1 MKQAVILAGGKG
13 TRLASV
19 LRGLPKPLVDVCGK
33 PLLLHQLEL
42 LCAHGFTDALVM
54 VNHRADAIHEWLVGV
69 DLPISVRL
77 IDDGEPRGTAGAV
90 LAALGELEP
99 DFLVMYGDT
108 MLAVDLTRF
117 WAWHRAVPGADVS
130 LFLHPNDHPH
140 DSDLVEVDESGRIV
154 AFHAYPHPAGAWLP
168 NLVNAAL
175 YVVRRE
181 SLRTWSETAG
191 PLDFAK
197 DLFPRMLAAG
207 AKLRGYASPEYIKDA
222 GTPERL
228 ERVRNALTSG
238 AIRRASLNE
247 PQRAVFLDRD
257 GTLNVEHGLIRR
269 AEDLEVFPFAGSAIR
284 RLNEAEW
291 RTILVSNQPIIARG
305 EVTEAQLRRIHARL
319 ETEIGRDHAYLDR
332 IYICPHHPDRGF
344 PGERTELKI
353 RCNCRKPEPGL
364 IFEAQRDL
372 NIDLASSW
380 YIGDSTADLGAAEAA
395 GVSSILVETGHGG
408 LDRRYPHEAK
418 FTVANISEAATFIR
432 DVYPKI
438 AELLAPQV
446 AAMAS
451 SNDWFIGGPPSAGK
465 STVAATLEREL
476 RLQGR
481 RARIIHTD
489 RWFQD
494 ENDRHAS
501 APFDM
506 AGLKSAFESAAER
519 AKSQPIALT
528 LPAGREGR
536 KLEIKLASD
545 EMLIW
550 EGVFAAELAASLGR
564 TAQSINVVSTEADRH
579 ARFMRLCQ
587 RRGISAARAESL
599 AASARE
605 GEVPETSMTSPVQIN
620 LDACQIQSILAQGTA
635 HDH

>member
-19 LRGLPKPLVDVCGK
+19 LKGLPKPLVDVCGK

-42 LCAHGFTDALVM
+42 LCAHGFTDAIVM

-99 DFLVMYGDT
+99 EFLVMYGDT

-175 YVVRRE
+175 YVVHRE
-181 SLRTWSETAG
+181 SLRAWVDVAG

-207 AKLRGYASPEYIKDA
+207 ATLRGYASPEYIKDA

-238 AIRRASLNE
+238 AIRRASLNVS
-247 PQRAVFLDRD
+247 QRAVFLDRD

-291 RTILVSNQPIIARG
+291 RTVLVSNQPIIARG
-305 EVTEAQLRRIHARL
+305 EVTEAELRHIHARL
-319 ETEIGRDHAYLDR
+319 ETEIGRQHAYLDR

-353 RCNCRKPEPGL
+353 RCDCRKPEPGL
-364 IFEAQRDL
+364 ILEAQRDL

-380 YIGDSTADLGAAEAA
+380 YIGDSTADLGAAEKA

-408 LDRRYPHEAK
+408 LDRRHPYEAK
-418 FTVANISEAATFIR
+418 FIVANISEAVTFIL

-438 AELLAPQV
+438 ADRLAPQL

-451 SNDWFIGGPPSAGK
+451 SDDWFIGGLPRAGK

-489 RWFQD
+489 RWIQD
-494 ENDRHAS
+494 DGDRHALAS
-501 APFDM
+501 FDM
-506 AGLKSAFESAAER
+506 AGLEATVAKAAER
-519 AKSQPIALT
+519 AKSQPVALT
-528 LPAGREGR
+528 LPGGRGGQ
-536 KLEIKLASD
+536 LEIKLASD
-545 EMLIW
+545 EILIW

-564 TAQSINVVSTEADRH
+564 TAHAIDVVSSEAARH
-579 ARFMRLCQ
+579 ERFMHLYE
-587 RRGISAARAESL
+587 RRGISAARAKSL
-599 AASARE
+599 FAGARADRTL
-605 GEVPETSMTSPVQIN
+605 ETSTRSPVQIN
-620 LDACQIQSILAQGTA
+620 LDACQIQSILAKRATP
-635 HDH
+635 

>member
-1 MKQAVILAGGKG
+1 MLK
-13 TRLASV
+13 
-19 LRGLPKPLVDVCGK
+19 GLPKPLVDVCGK

-42 LCAHGFTDALVM
+42 LCAHGFTDAVVM
-54 VNHRADAIHEWLVGV
+54 VNHRADAIQEWLVGV

-90 LAALGELEP
+90 LAALGELEAE
-99 DFLVMYGDT
+99 FLVMYGDT

-140 DSDLVEVDESGRIV
+140 DSDLVEVDETGRIV

-175 YVVRRE
+175 YVVRRD
-181 SLRTWSETAG
+181 SLRAWVDVAG

-207 AKLRGYASPEYIKDA
+207 ATLRGYASPEYIKDA

-238 AIRRASLNE
+238 AIRRASLNQ

-269 AEDLEVFPFAGSAIR
+269 AEDLEIFPFAGSAIR

-353 RCNCRKPEPGL
+353 KCNCRKPEPGL

-380 YIGDSTADLGAAEAA
+380 YIGDSTADLGAAETA

-408 LDRRYPHEAK
+408 LDRRHPYEAK
-418 FTVANISEAATFIR
+418 FTVANISEAATFIL

-438 AELLAPQV
+438 AERLAPQLAV
-446 AAMAS
+446 MAS
-451 SNDWFIGGPPSAGK
+451 SDDWFIGGLPSAGK

-481 RARIIHTD
+481 RARIIQTD
-489 RWFQD
+489 RWIQD
-494 ENDRHAS
+494 ENERRAPAS
-501 APFDM
+501 FDM
-506 AGLKSAFESAAER
+506 AGLKATVAKAAER
-519 AKSQPIALT
+519 AKGQSIALM
-528 LPAGREGR
+528 LPGGRGGQ
-536 KLEIKLASD
+536 LEIKLASD
-545 EMLIW
+545 EILIW

-564 TAQSINVVSTEADRH
+564 TDHAINVVSSEADRH

-587 RRGISAARAESL
+587 RRGLSAARAESL
-599 AASARE
+599 SAGARE
-605 GEVPETSMTSPVQIN
+605 GEGPEISMTSPVQIN
-620 LDACQIQSILAQGTA
+620 LDACQIQSILTKGATP
-635 HDH
+635 

>member
-19 LRGLPKPLVDVCGK
+19 LKGLPKPLVDVCGK

-42 LCAHGFTDALVM
+42 LCAHGFTDAIVM
-54 VNHRADAIHEWLVGV
+54 VNHRADAIQEWLVGV

-99 DFLVMYGDT
+99 EFLVMYGDT

-117 WAWHRAVPGADVS
+117 LTWHHAVPGADVS

-140 DSDLVEVDESGRIV
+140 DSDLVEVDESGRIL
-154 AFHAYPHPAGAWLP
+154 AFHAYPHPTGAWLP

-181 SLRTWSETAG
+181 SLRAWVESDG

-207 AKLRGYASPEYIKDA
+207 ATLRGYASPEYIKDA

-247 PQRAVFLDRD
+247 LQRAVFLDRD

-291 RTILVSNQPIIARG
+291 RTVLVSNQPIIARG

-332 IYICPHHPDRGF
+332 IYVCPHHPDSGF
-344 PGERTELKI
+344 PGERKELKI
-353 RCNCRKPEPGL
+353 RCDCRKPEPGL
-364 IFEAQRDL
+364 ILQAQSDL
-372 NIDLASSW
+372 NIDLARSW
-380 YIGDSTADLGAAEAA
+380 YIGDSTPDLGAAETA

-408 LDRRYPHEAK
+408 LDRRHPYEAR
-418 FTVANISEAATFIR
+418 FTVGNVSEAVTFILE
-432 DVYPKI
+432 VYPKI
-438 AELLAPQV
+438 AERLAPQL
-446 AAMAS
+446 AAMTS
-451 SNDWFIGGPPSAGK
+451 SDDWFIGGLPSAGK
-465 STVAATLEREL
+465 STVAATLERVL
-476 RLQGR
+476 RLRGR

-494 ENDRHAS
+494 ENDRHAL

-506 AGLKSAFESAAER
+506 ADLKATVAKAAER
-519 AKSQPIALT
+519 AKGQSVT
-528 LPAGREGR
+528 LKLPGGRGGQ
-536 KLEIKLASD
+536 LEIKLAPD
-545 EMLIW
+545 EVLIW
-550 EGVFAAELAASLGR
+550 EGVFAAEFAESLGR
-564 TAQSINVVSTEADRH
+564 TAHAIDVVSSGAARH
-579 ARFMRLCQ
+579 ERFMHLCE
-587 RRGISAARAESL
+587 RRGVPAARAKTL
-599 AASARE
+599 FASAQARK
-605 GEVPETSMTSPVQIN
+605 PSTRPPVQIN
-620 LDACQIQSILAQGTA
+620 LDACQIESILAKGTA
-635 HDH
+635 P

>member
-19 LRGLPKPLVDVCGK
+19 LKGLPKPLVDVCGK
-33 PLLLHQLEL
+33 PLLLHQIEL

-54 VNHRADAIHEWLVGV
+54 VNHRADAIQEWLVGV

-99 DFLVMYGDT
+99 EFLVMYGDT

-154 AFHAYPHPAGAWLP
+154 AFHAYPHPTGAWLP

-181 SLRTWSETAG
+181 SLRAWADSAG

-207 AKLRGYASPEYIKDA
+207 ATLRGYASPEYIKDA

-269 AEDLEVFPFAGSAIR
+269 AEDLEIFPFAGSAIR

-291 RTILVSNQPIIARG
+291 RTILVTNQPIIARG

-332 IYICPHHPDRGF
+332 IYVCPHHPDRGF

-353 RCNCRKPEPGL
+353 RCDCRKPEPGL
-364 IFEAQRDL
+364 ILEAQRDL

-380 YIGDSTADLGAAEAA
+380 YVGDSTPDLGAAEKA

-418 FTVANISEAATFIR
+418 FTVANISEAATFIL

-451 SNDWFIGGPPSAGK
+451 SDDWFIGGLPSAGK

-476 RLQGR
+476 RLQGW
-481 RARIIHTD
+481 RARIIQTD
-489 RWFQD
+489 YWFQD
-494 ENDRHAS
+494 RDDRHALAS
-501 APFDM
+501 FDM
-506 AGLKSAFESAAER
+506 AGLKSAFKSAAER
-519 AKSQPIALT
+519 AKGQPIALT
-528 LPAGREGR
+528 LPAGREAR
-536 KLEIKLASD
+536 KSEIKLASD
-545 EMLIW
+545 EILIW
-550 EGVFAAELAASLGR
+550 EGVFAAQLAASLGR
-564 TAQSINVVSTEADRH
+564 TDHAIDVVSAEADRH
-579 ARFMRLCQ
+579 ARFMRLCE
-587 RRGISAARAESL
+587 RRGLSAARTESL
-599 AASARE
+599 SAGARE
-605 GEVPETSMTSPVQIN
+605 GEVSEASRTSPVQIS

-635 HDH
+635 P

>member
-1 MKQAVILAGGKG
+1 
-13 TRLASV
+13 
-19 LRGLPKPLVDVCGK
+19 
-33 PLLLHQLEL
+33 
-42 LCAHGFTDALVM
+42 
-54 VNHRADAIHEWLVGV
+54 
-69 DLPISVRL
+69 
-77 IDDGEPRGTAGAV
+77 
-90 LAALGELEP
+90 
-99 DFLVMYGDT
+99 
-108 MLAVDLTRF
+108 
-117 WAWHRAVPGADVS
+117 
-130 LFLHPNDHPH
+130 
-140 DSDLVEVDESGRIV
+140 
-154 AFHAYPHPAGAWLP
+154 LP

-181 SLRTWSETAG
+181 SLRAWSETAG

-207 AKLRGYASPEYIKDA
+207 ATLRGYASPEYIKDA

-228 ERVRNALTSG
+228 QRVRNALTSG

-284 RLNEAEW
+284 RLNETEW
-291 RTILVSNQPIIARG
+291 RTVLVSNQPIIARG

-364 IFEAQRDL
+364 IFDAQRDL

-380 YIGDSTADLGAAEAA
+380 YIGDSSADLGAAEAA
-395 GVSSILVETGHGG
+395 GVSCILVETGHGG
-408 LDRRYPHEAK
+408 LDRRHPYEAK
-418 FTVANISEAATFIR
+418 FTVTNISEAVTFIL

-438 AELLAPQV
+438 TELLAPQV

-451 SNDWFIGGPPSAGK
+451 SDDWFIGGPASAGK

-489 RWFQD
+489 RWIQD
-494 ENDRHAS
+494 DDDRHALAS
-501 APFDM
+501 FDM
-506 AGLKSAFESAAER
+506 TGLKQTFAKAEER
-519 AKSQPIALT
+519 AKGQSVT
-528 LPAGREGR
+528 LMLPGSRGGQ
-536 KLEIKLASD
+536 LEIKLAPD
-545 EMLIW
+545 EVVIW
-550 EGVFAAELAASLGR
+550 EGVFAAELAESLGR
-564 TAQSINVVSTEADRH
+564 TAHAINVVSSEAARH
-579 ARFMRLCQ
+579 ERFMHLCQ
-587 RRGISAARAESL
+587 RRGISAARAKSL
-599 AASARE
+599 FVRAPAE
-605 GEVPETSMTSPVQIN
+605 QVPETSTGSLVQVN
-620 LDACQIQSILAQGTA
+620 LDACQIQSMVAKGTA
-635 HDH
+635 P

>member
-1 MKQAVILAGGKG
+1 M
-13 TRLASV
+13 
-19 LRGLPKPLVDVCGK
+19 
-33 PLLLHQLEL
+33 
-42 LCAHGFTDALVM
+42 
-54 VNHRADAIHEWLVGV
+54 
-69 DLPISVRL
+69 
-77 IDDGEPRGTAGAV
+77 
-90 LAALGELEP
+90 
-99 DFLVMYGDT
+99 
-108 MLAVDLTRF
+108 
-117 WAWHRAVPGADVS
+117 
-130 LFLHPNDHPH
+130 
-140 DSDLVEVDESGRIV
+140 
-154 AFHAYPHPAGAWLP
+154 
-168 NLVNAAL
+168 NAAL

-181 SLRTWSETAG
+181 SLRAWAQSVG

-207 AKLRGYASPEYIKDA
+207 ATLRGYASPEYIKDA

-269 AEDLEVFPFAGSAIR
+269 AEDLEVFSFAGSAIR

-291 RTILVSNQPIIARG
+291 RTVLVSNQPIIARG

-332 IYICPHHPDRGF
+332 IYVCPHHPDRGF

-353 RCNCRKPEPGL
+353 QCDCRKPEPGL
-364 IFEAQRDL
+364 IFQAQRDL
-372 NIDLASSW
+372 NIDLARSW
-380 YIGDSTADLGAAEAA
+380 YVGDSTPDLGAAEKA

-408 LDRRYPHEAK
+408 LDRRHPYEAR
-418 FTVANISEAATFIR
+418 FTVANVSEAVTFILG
-432 DVYPKI
+432 VYPKI
-438 AELLAPQV
+438 AERLAPQL
-446 AAMAS
+446 ATMAS
-451 SNDWFIGGPPSAGK
+451 SDDWFIGGPPSAGK

-481 RARIIHTD
+481 RARVIHTD

-494 ENDRHAS
+494 ENERHAL

-506 AGLKSAFESAAER
+506 GSLKATVAKAAER
-519 AKSQPIALT
+519 AKAQSVT
-528 LPAGREGR
+528 LMLPGVRGGQ
-536 KLEIKLASD
+536 LEIKLASD
-545 EMLIW
+545 EVLIW

-564 TAQSINVVSTEADRH
+564 TAHAINVVSSAASRH
-579 ARFMRLCQ
+579 ARFMHLCE
-587 RRGISAARAESL
+587 RRGIPAPRAKIL
-599 AASARE
+599 FAGARE
-605 GEVPETSMTSPVQIN
+605 EQVPEPSTRSPVQVN
-620 LDACQIQSILAQGTA
+620 LDACQIESILAKGTA

>member
-19 LRGLPKPLVDVCGK
+19 LNGLPKPLVDVCGK

-42 LCAHGFTDALVM
+42 LCAHGFTDAVVM
-54 VNHRADAIHEWLVGV
+54 VNHRADAIREWLVGV

-99 DFLVMYGDT
+99 EFLVMYGDT

-117 WAWHRAVPGADVS
+117 LASHHAVPGADVS

-140 DSDLVEVDESGRIV
+140 DSDLVEVDESGRIL
-154 AFHAYPHPAGAWLP
+154 AFHAYPHPTGAWLP

-181 SLRTWSETAG
+181 SLRAWVDVAG

-207 AKLRGYASPEYIKDA
+207 ATLRGYASPEYIKDA

-291 RTILVSNQPIIARG
+291 RTVLVSNQPIIARG
-305 EVTEAQLRRIHARL
+305 EVTEAQLRRTHARL

-332 IYICPHHPDRGF
+332 IYICPHHPDCGF
-344 PGERTELKI
+344 PGERKELKI
-353 RCNCRKPEPGL
+353 RCDCRKPEPGL
-364 IFEAQRDL
+364 ILQAQSDL
-372 NIDLASSW
+372 NIDLARSW
-380 YIGDSTADLGAAEAA
+380 YVGDSTPDLGAAEKA

-408 LDRRYPHEAK
+408 LDRRHPYEAR
-418 FTVANISEAATFIR
+418 FTVANVSEAVTFILE
-432 DVYPKI
+432 VYPKI
-438 AELLAPQV
+438 AELLAPQL
-446 AAMAS
+446 AAMGS
-451 SNDWFIGGPPSAGK
+451 SDDWFIGGLPSAGK

-481 RARIIHTD
+481 RTRIIHTD
-489 RWFQD
+489 RWIQD
-494 ENDRHAS
+494 ENDRHALAS
-501 APFDM
+501 FDM
-506 AGLKSAFESAAER
+506 AGLKVSVAKAAER
-519 AKSQPIALT
+519 AKARSVSLM
-528 LPAGREGR
+528 LPGGRGGQ
-536 KLEIKLASD
+536 LEMKLAPD
-545 EMLIW
+545 EVLIW
-550 EGVFAAELAASLGR
+550 EGVFAAALAASVGR
-564 TAQSINVVSTEADRH
+564 TAQAIDVVSSEAARH
-579 ARFMRLCQ
+579 ERFMHLCE
-587 RRGISAARAESL
+587 RRGISAARAKSL
-599 AASARE
+599 FVRARAE
-605 GEVPETSMTSPVQIN
+605 QAPEPSTRSPVQIN
-620 LDACQIQSILAQGTA
+620 LDACQIQSTRAKETA
-635 HDH
+635 P

>member
-1 MKQAVILAGGKG
+1 VRQAVILAGGKG

-19 LRGLPKPLVDVCGK
+19 LNGLPKPLVDVCGK

-42 LCAHGFTDALVM
+42 LCAHGFTDAVVM
-54 VNHRADAIHEWLVGV
+54 VNHRAEAIREWLVGV

-90 LAALGELEP
+90 LAALDELEP
-99 DFLVMYGDT
+99 EFLVMYGDT
-108 MLAVDLTRF
+108 MLCVDLDRF
-117 WAWHRAVPGADVS
+117 WAWHHAGSGADIS

-140 DSDLVEVDESGRIV
+140 DSDLVEIDEAGHVV
-154 AFHAYPHPAGAWLP
+154 AFHAYPHPAEAWLP

-181 SLRTWSETAG
+181 SLRAWSEAAG

-228 ERVRNALTSG
+228 QRVRNALTSG

-257 GTLNVEHGLIRR
+257 GALNVEHGLIRR
-269 AEDLEVFPFAGSAIR
+269 PEDLEVFPFAGSAIR
-284 RLNEAEW
+284 RLNAAEW
-291 RTILVSNQPIIARG
+291 RTVLVSNQPIIARG
-305 EVTEAQLRRIHARL
+305 EVTEAELRRIHARL
-319 ETEIGRDHAYLDR
+319 ETEIGRDHAYFDR

-353 RCNCRKPEPGL
+353 QCDCRKPEPGL
-364 IFEAQRDL
+364 ILQAQRDL
-372 NIDLASSW
+372 NIDLARSW
-380 YIGDSTADLGAAEAA
+380 YIGDSTADLGAAEKA

-408 LDRRYPHEAK
+408 LDRRYPYEAR
-418 FTVANISEAATFIR
+418 FTVANVSEAAAFIL

-438 AELLAPQV
+438 AGRLAPQL

-451 SNDWFIGGPPSAGK
+451 SDDWFIGGLPSAGK
-465 STVAATLEREL
+465 STVAATVEREL

-481 RARIIHTD
+481 RARVIHTD
-489 RWFQD
+489 RWIQD
-494 ENDRHAS
+494 GDNRHALAS
-501 APFDM
+501 FDM
-506 AGLKSAFESAAER
+506 AGLKAAVANAAER
-519 AKSQPIALT
+519 AKGQAVALI
-528 LPAGREGR
+528 LPADRGRL
-536 KLEIKLASD
+536 LEIKLAPD
-545 EMLIW
+545 EVLIW
-550 EGVFAAELAASLGR
+550 EGRFAAELAASLSR
-564 TAQSINVVSTEADRH
+564 TAHAINVVSSEAARH
-579 ARFMRLCQ
+579 ARFMHLCQ
-587 RRGISAARAESL
+587 RRGVPAARAKSL
-599 AASARE
+599 FAAARQE
-605 GEVPETSMTSPVQIN
+605 RVPETSTGSPVQIS
-620 LDACQIQSILAQGTA
+620 LDACQIESILAKGTA
-635 HDH
+635 T

>member
-19 LRGLPKPLVDVCGK
+19 LKGLPKPLVDVCGK

-42 LCAHGFTDALVM
+42 LCAHGFTDAIVM
-54 VNHRADAIHEWLVGV
+54 VNHRADAIREWLVGL

-90 LAALGELEP
+90 LAALDELEP
-99 DFLVMYGDT
+99 EFLVMYGDT

-117 WAWHRAVPGADVS
+117 WAWHRAVPGADIS

-181 SLRTWSETAG
+181 SLRAWVDVAG
-191 PLDFAK
+191 PLDFGK

-207 AKLRGYASPEYIKDA
+207 ATLRGYASPEYIKDA

-257 GTLNVEHGLIRR
+257 GTLNVERGLIRR

-291 RTILVSNQPIIARG
+291 RTVLVSNQPIIARG

-332 IYICPHHPDRGF
+332 IYVCPHHPDRGF

-353 RCNCRKPEPGL
+353 RCDCRKPEPGL
-364 IFEAQRDL
+364 ILQAQNDL
-372 NIDLASSW
+372 NIDLARSW
-380 YIGDSTADLGAAEAA
+380 YVGNSTPDLGAAERA
-395 GVSSILVETGHGG
+395 GISSILVETGHGG
-408 LDRRYPHEAK
+408 LDRRYPYEAR
-418 FTVANISEAATFIR
+418 FTVANVSEAVTFILE
-432 DVYPKI
+432 VYPKI
-438 AELLAPQV
+438 AERLAPQL
-446 AAMAS
+446 ATMGS
-451 SNDWFIGGPPSAGK
+451 SDDWFVDGLPSAGK

-481 RARIIHTD
+481 RTRIIHTD
-489 RWFQD
+489 RWIQD
-494 ENDRHAS
+494 ESERHALES
-501 APFDM
+501 FDM
-506 AGLKSAFESAAER
+506 AGLKATVAKAAER
-519 AKSQPIALT
+519 ANGLSAPLV
-528 LPAGREGR
+528 LPVGREGQ
-536 KLEIKLASD
+536 LEIKLAPD
-545 EMLIW
+545 ELVIW
-550 EGVFAAELAASLGR
+550 EGVFAGELAELSRPDRSHNRGR
-564 TAQSINVVSTEADRH
+564 LERSRPA
-579 ARFMRLCQ
+579 
-587 RRGISAARAESL
+587 
-599 AASARE
+599 
-605 GEVPETSMTSPVQIN
+605 
-620 LDACQIQSILAQGTA
+620 
-635 HDH
+635 

>member
-1 MKQAVILAGGKG
+1 MKQAVVLAGGKG

-19 LRGLPKPLVDVCGK
+19 LKGLPKPLVDVCGK

-42 LCAHGFTDALVM
+42 LCAHGFTDAVVM
-54 VNHRADAIHEWLVGV
+54 VNHRADAVREGGGAPP
-69 DLPISVRL
+69 LPISVRL

-90 LAALGELEP
+90 LAALRELEP
-99 DFLVMYGDT
+99 EFLVMYGDT

-117 WAWHRAVPGADVS
+117 WTWHHGVPGADVS

-140 DSDLVEVDESGRIV
+140 DSDLVEVDESGRIL
-154 AFHAYPHPAGAWLP
+154 AFHAYPHPTGAWLP

-181 SLRTWSETAG
+181 SLRAWVDAAG
-191 PLDFAK
+191 SLDFGK

-207 AKLRGYASPEYIKDA
+207 ATLRGYASPEYIKDA

-228 ERVRNALTSG
+228 QRVRNALTSG
-238 AIRRASLNE
+238 AIHRASLNE

-284 RLNEAEW
+284 RLNEDEW
-291 RTILVSNQPIIARG
+291 RTVLVSNQPIIARG
-305 EVTEAQLRRIHARL
+305 EVTEGQLRRIHARL

-353 RCNCRKPEPGL
+353 KCNCRKPEPGL

-372 NIDLASSW
+372 NIDLARSW
-380 YIGDSTADLGAAEAA
+380 YIGDSTADLGAAEQA

-408 LDRRYPHEAK
+408 LDRRHPYEAK
-418 FTVANISEAATFIR
+418 FTVANISEAVTFIL

-438 AELLAPQV
+438 ADRLAPQL
-446 AAMAS
+446 AAMGS
-451 SNDWFIGGPPSAGK
+451 SDDWFIGGLPSAGK
-465 STVAATLEREL
+465 STVAATIALEL

-489 RWFQD
+489 RWIRD
-494 ENDRHAS
+494 ENDRHALAS
-501 APFDM
+501 FDM
-506 AGLKSAFESAAER
+506 AGLKVSVAKAAER
-519 AKSQPIALT
+519 AKARSVSLM
-528 LPAGREGR
+528 LPGGRGGQ
-536 KLEIKLASD
+536 LEMKLAPD
-545 EMLIW
+545 EVLIW
-550 EGVFAAELAASLGR
+550 EGVFAAELAESLGR
-564 TAQSINVVSTEADRH
+564 SAHAINVVSSEAARH
-579 ARFMRLCQ
+579 ERFMHLCE
-587 RRGISAARAESL
+587 RRGISAARAKSL
-599 AASARE
+599 FVRARAE
-605 GEVPETSMTSPVQIN
+605 QAPEPSTRSPVQIN
-620 LDACQIQSILAQGTA
+620 LDACQIQSTRAKETA
-635 HDH
+635 